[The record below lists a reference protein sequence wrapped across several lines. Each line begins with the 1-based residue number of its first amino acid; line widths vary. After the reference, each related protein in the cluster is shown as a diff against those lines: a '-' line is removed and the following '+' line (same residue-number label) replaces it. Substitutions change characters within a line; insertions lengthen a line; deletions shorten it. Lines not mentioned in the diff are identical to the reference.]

1 VEAEAEAEVVAD
13 QIPAGYMQDNT
24 SGLIVGTMRMAQ
36 TTGQID
42 LEAVVAEVANR
53 IGVEAEASGVT
64 ITIRIQ
70 AEEMYRITM
79 AATIKARCNHN
90 VNNII
95 TNTADCLSQ
104 IAPWVPQQYHLIAII
119 KLRPERLRH
128 KAM

>member
-1 VEAEAEAEVVAD
+1 MEAEGEAEKTSDLIHVEFMPASMIGPSAGTMSTTPTIAQTDKLVVGVEA
-13 QIPAGYMQDNT
+13 
-24 SGLIVGTMRMAQ
+24 
-36 TTGQID
+36 
-42 LEAVVAEVANR
+42 ANN